1 MIVKN
6 TIVLD
11 VKPKTCHVAMTMVT
25 TTILILIM
33 IKEVDESMTLDIYVV
48 TTGWGSH

>member
-1 MIVKN
+1 
-6 TIVLD
+6 VLD
-11 VKPKTCHVAMTMVT
+11 VKPETCHVAMTMVT

-33 IKEVDESMTLDIYVV
+33 IEDVDKSMTLDISVV